1 MRRMFSEN
9 QIKKLVGESSSQIVS
24 ALTNQDL
31 KVKTIE
37 QSEPNWEIDV
47 KSILNPA
54 VFKNTDNLYCK
65 LCLFGNELELVI
77 SGKFIAQSLSGNLR
91 FILGNEISIPD
102 ELASKIF
109 RADGTSLNENPSALS
124 VPNTYI
130 CGGSLVKYTGTVGQT
145 YFVLLSEF
153 KKNISVN
160 VFGLGTIAE
169 DTECWVDLRVQLV
182 II

>member
-9 QIKKLVGESSSQIVS
+9 QIGEIAVKQLV
-24 ALTNQDL
+24 NKDL

-37 QSEPNWEIDV
+37 QSEPNWEIDI

-65 LCLFGNELELVI
+65 LCLLGNELELVI

-91 FILGNEISIPD
+91 FILGNEITIPD

-109 RADGTSLNENPSALS
+109 RADGTSLNENPTSLT

-130 CGGSLVKYTGTVGQT
+130 CGSSLEKYTGTVGQAH
-145 YFVLLSEF
+145 FVLLSEF
-153 KKNISVN
+153 KKYISVN
-160 VFGLGTIAE
+160 VFGFGTVAE

-182 II
+182 IL